1 MQAEATEQDL
11 LRGFVRREGAAFE
24 RLVYAYQDRLYN
36 FALRYCG
43 TAQDAEEVVQ
53 DALVRAHRALYGR
66 LTPERVLGLALTPWL
81 YRIVLNTAR
90 NRARRRQLAI
100 TALPEGDELVPAA
113 LASDCGPE
121 RVVEAN
127 ATRSAIVAALRALPD
142 RYRVAVILRLVEGLG
157 YAEIAAATGQP
168 VGTVKSNVHRGALL
182 MRPSLTVWWHDSSR
196 MEARDVV

>member
-24 RLVYAYQDRLYN
+24 RLVRAYQDRLFN

-43 TAQDAEEVVQ
+43 SAQDAEEVVH
-53 DALVRAHRALYGR
+53 DAFVSAHRALYVR

-100 TALPEGDELVPAA
+100 TTLPEGDETVPSA
-113 LASDCGPE
+113 LASTGGPE
-121 RVVEAN
+121 GEAESH
-127 ATRSAIVAALRALPD
+127 ATRTAIVAALRALPD
-142 RYRVAVILRLVEGLG
+142 RYRAAVILRLVEGLG

-168 VGTVKSNVHRGALL
+168 VGTVKSNVHRGVLL
-182 MRPSLTVWWHDSSR
+182 MRPALAVWWRDSLE
-196 MEARDVV
+196 MEARDAV